1 MMQELNYI
9 RCGDY
14 YIPDI
19 RLPEK
24 NRPIGQWGECTEI
37 ISSSIALSASM
48 IYALAVSCGRI
59 WLT

>member
-19 RLPEK
+19 RLSEE
-24 NRPIGQWGECTEI
+24 NRPIGR
-37 ISSSIALSASM
+37 
-48 IYALAVSCGRI
+48 CGRDRVLEAAPS
-59 WLT
+59 WHELES

>member
-19 RLPEK
+19 RLPEE
-24 NRPIGQWGECTEI
+24 NRPIGRWGRMHRDFIKEHNI
-37 ISSSIALSASM
+37 SAST
-48 IYALAVSCGRI
+48 IFVSAANSGRI
-59 WLT
+59 WLI

>member
-24 NRPIGQWGECTEI
+24 KQTYWSVGPNAQRLYQ
-37 ISSSIALSASM
+37 
-48 IYALAVSCGRI
+48 VV
-59 WLT
+59 

>member
-19 RLPEK
+19 RLPEE
-24 NRPIGQWGECTEI
+24 NRPKIGR
-37 ISSSIALSASM
+37 AH
-48 IYALAVSCGRI
+48 V
-59 WLT
+59 

>member
-19 RLPEK
+19 RLQEK
-24 NRPIGQWGECTEI
+24 IRPMEDN
-37 ISSSIALSASM
+37 
-48 IYALAVSCGRI
+48 
-59 WLT
+59 

>member
-14 YIPDI
+14 YILDI

-24 NRPIGQWGECTEI
+24 NRPISRWGRMHRDYI
-37 ISSSIALSASM
+37 K
-48 IYALAVSCGRI
+48 
-59 WLT
+59 

>member
-24 NRPIGQWGECTEI
+24 NRPIGRWGRMHRDYIKLHRSEQGGNFFIDTP
-37 ISSSIALSASM
+37 
-48 IYALAVSCGRI
+48 
-59 WLT
+59 